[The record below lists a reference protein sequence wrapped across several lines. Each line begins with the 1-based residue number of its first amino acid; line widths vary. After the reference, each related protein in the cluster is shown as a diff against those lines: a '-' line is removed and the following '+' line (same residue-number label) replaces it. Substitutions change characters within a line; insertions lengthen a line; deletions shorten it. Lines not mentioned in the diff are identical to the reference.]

1 MADPVTVAATAPWWG
16 PAAVKGG
23 MSALGVLGSVLLGE
37 ALREDPEMPEP
48 PRPPVGMPSSGLNPG
63 LGNISMA
70 SAPPVDLPE
79 GSGERGGELAG
90 GYRTS
95 PVPQLSI
102 PTGVSR
108 GYERLLRSNM
118 IGIG

>member
-1 MADPVTVAATAPWWG
+1 MVDPVSAAIS
-16 PAAVKGG
+16 GG
-23 MSALGVLGSVLLGE
+23 FSLASALGATGLAHL
-37 ALREDPEMPEP
+37 LREDPEMPEP
-48 PRPPVGMPSSGLNPG
+48 PRPPIVMPSSGLNPG

-79 GSGERGGELAG
+79 VSGERGVELAG

-108 GYERLLRSNM
+108 GYERLVRSNM